1 MAPRTEEE
9 SSESTGGDAQQGY
22 AISLQPASHIMRVR
36 LWGFWKYELC
46 VQFRRSILQL
56 GPRLKRPWCV
66 LCDSREYPTQGAA
79 VTRLRATT
87 MDDLADIGC
96 ARIAAV
102 VRTAVYSMQFQR
114 IAGRSRLDHAVF
126 EDEESASRWLRES
139 SVGSP

>member
-1 MAPRTEEE
+1 
-9 SSESTGGDAQQGY
+9 
-22 AISLQPASHIMRVR
+22 MRER
-36 LWGFWKYELC
+36 LWGLWKYELC
-46 VQFRRSILQL
+46 AQFRRATLLL
-56 GPRLKRPWCV
+56 GRRLSPPWGV

-87 MDDLADIGC
+87 MDELADIGC

-114 IAGRSRLDHAVF
+114 IAGQSRLEHAVF

-139 SVGSP
+139 SVGPR